1 MAKKT
6 TSKVSLENFYR
17 SPCPAID
24 QILLVRK
31 LNAEQAL
38 TMYEDLKLFVSN
50 LPVEGAILNYIKYLI
65 AKLLHDPDVLSPYL
79 DEETYETVMQ
89 QVYECIVDIYI
100 SFRIEVICTDIN
112 NLQPLNPWAPV
123 DVKNFDYLKPLNEE
137 LEKLL
142 KDPDA
147 MEVPPPHLEGV
158 SSSSRRKKGKF
169 DLTAKDLSSM
179 ETSLKKNILGQDEAI
194 EALIN
199 RMKLIAVGF
208 EKRGTFFFVGRTG
221 VGKTELAKLFG
232 KKYCNNFAK
241 INCGEYTNGHEVAKL
256 IGAPPGYI
264 GSNNKSFFLEKAE
277 ASNRWV
283 FLFDEIEKANDRL
296 FNLLL
301 SLLDDGTITD
311 SGGNTLDF
319 TNSIFIFTSNQG
331 VSEIKEKMV
340 GFGGEGTSMP
350 ASRETLRNS
359 LDKLFTPEFRN
370 RIDEFI
376 FFNDL
381 TPSDVQRIVK
391 MNLRQYPVHITDEV
405 VDFAVEKAY
414 SVQYG
419 VRELKRFLKA
429 NVGLPIASHILDH
442 MAPIDGSGKYT
453 MVKQDGKLVV
463 DKVAKIPSKILG
475 K

>member
-6 TSKVSLENFYR
+6 TSKVNLENFYR
-17 SPCPAID
+17 SPCAAID

-38 TMYEDLKLFVSN
+38 NLYEDLKNFVTN
-50 LPVEGAILNYIKYLI
+50 LPIEGAILNYIKYLI
-65 AKLLHDPDVLSPYL
+65 GKLLHDPDVLAPYL
-79 DEETYETVMQ
+79 DEETYEDVLQ

-100 SFRIEVICTDIN
+100 SFRIEVICIDIN
-112 NLQPLNPWAPV
+112 NLQPVNPWAPV
-123 DVKNFDYLKPLNEE
+123 DVKNFDYLKPLDDSKEE
-137 LEKLL
+137 DVIPPTPEPSAIPRKKKSSFNLTL
-142 KDPDA
+142 KD
-147 MEVPPPHLEGV
+147 LE
-158 SSSSRRKKGKF
+158 
-169 DLTAKDLSSM
+169 SM
-179 ETSLKKNILGQDEAI
+179 ETHLKKNILGQDEAI

-277 ASNRWV
+277 KSNRWV

-331 VSEIKEKMV
+331 VSEIKEKLV

-376 FFNDL
+376 YFNDL
-381 TPSDVQRIVK
+381 TPADVQRIVK
-391 MNLRQYPVHITDEV
+391 LNLRQYPVHASDELIDFV
-405 VDFAVEKAY
+405 VDKAY

-453 MVKQDGKLVV
+453 LVKDGDKLIV